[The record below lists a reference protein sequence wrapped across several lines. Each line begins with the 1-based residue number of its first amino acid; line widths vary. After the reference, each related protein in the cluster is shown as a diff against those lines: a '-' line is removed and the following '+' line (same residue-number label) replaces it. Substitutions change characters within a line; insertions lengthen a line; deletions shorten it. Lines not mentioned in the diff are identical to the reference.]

1 MLAICNTE
9 DVVSYYM
16 HGKNKFVLIMGQVA
30 VGQFGDHF
38 SKHDL
43 DLLLWFQISE
53 ANFDISRKESVI
65 LFQQFN
71 MIIME
76 GFAKKNFFLF

>member
-16 HGKNKFVLIMGQVA
+16 HGKNKYVLIMGQVA

-43 DLLLWFQISE
+43 DLLLWFQIS
-53 ANFDISRKESVI
+53 
-65 LFQQFN
+65 
-71 MIIME
+71 
-76 GFAKKNFFLF
+76 